1 MRCILIVTA
10 VLVFFRVS
18 RAADED
24 LARIALEGE
33 AARTA
38 RRLTAADEL
47 AAQQKW
53 SEAVDEY
60 YRILTEAGDDLVP
73 LNSRQSLQ
81 ARRLC
86 HLRLAALP
94 AAPLQLYRN
103 RVDSQA
109 KQWLEHGMAN
119 RDPVLL
125 HRLVEESFCSRYTD
139 QALDF
144 LGDLAFER
152 GKFDEA
158 EHWWRMLAMP
168 ATTSDAQQR
177 AQRVEILNRDI
188 GGPRSTLRT
197 SDSHA
202 ARLIFPDPQVDLGRV
217 RAKQI
222 MARLFRGERAA
233 LQKELEAFRAV
244 HSSARGQL
252 AGQEGVYLEILQTL
266 ARRQDMLVAK
276 ATEEAWSTFG
286 GSAARSLIVPA
297 PPGRWAHLR
306 PLDGPQWTVSLDT
319 MGTASSAEGGSSG
332 KVRAPF
338 EAARFLAF
346 HPVIDG
352 GRVYVADAHRVMG
365 YNLRD
370 GRPILRYDLLKHV
383 KEEPRLALQ
392 HMKPEIPA
400 EPDSSYT
407 LSVAGN
413 RIYARLGAQGLGP
426 SGKDAA
432 RDFQRAYL
440 VCLKLQFDVTG
451 KVERW
456 PAIASEGTAA
466 TGPIFEGAPVVGQ
479 GRVFIA
485 ESRFAAGQSQTAIVC
500 YGAETGKPLWHT
512 DVCSA
517 TQDFKLEGKPRYR
530 HHLITLAGST
540 LFYCSHTGAIVAL
553 DASTGRHVWGIRYPS
568 QVRHTVFGETSPHD
582 LAPCLYA
589 GSRLYVAPNDSD
601 RIFCLE
607 PDTGATV
614 WESGPLQVIQLLGV
628 AKGRLICTT
637 TTPTPCIRALDAAT
651 GQDLRYWLHP
661 EDGSALKT
669 FGRGVLAGDWVFWP
683 IRSDRRE
690 GLYVLDQETGQAVL
704 FDEKTN
710 GNLAV
715 GDGCL
720 AVAGARELSVYVPK
734 HRFSPQGREEAG
746 HPSSARQKP
755 VGAGGS

>member
-1 MRCILIVTA
+1 L
-10 VLVFFRVS
+10 S
-18 RAADED
+18 
-24 LARIALEGE
+24 RIALEGE
-33 AARTA
+33 VPRTA
-38 RRLTAADEL
+38 RRLAAADEF

-60 YRILTEAGDDLVP
+60 YRILTEAGEDLVP

-81 ARRLC
+81 VRRVC

-94 AAPLQLYRN
+94 AAALRLYRS

-109 KQWLEHGMAN
+109 KQWLEQGMAN

-139 QALDF
+139 KALDF

-152 GKFDEA
+152 GDFDEA
-158 EHWWRMLAMP
+158 ERWWRMLAMP
-168 ATTSDAQQR
+168 ATENDVERGAQS
-177 AQRVEILNRDI
+177 AEPPNRDRDVSRSALRA
-188 GGPRSTLRT
+188 PRPRL
-197 SDSHA
+197 
-202 ARLIFPDPQVDLGRV
+202 ARLVFPDPQVDLARV

-233 LQKELEAFRAV
+233 LQEELEAFRTL

-266 ARRQDMLVAK
+266 ARGQDVLVANV
-276 ATEEAWSTFG
+276 TEEAWSTFG
-286 GSAARSLIVPA
+286 GNAARSLIMPA
-297 PPGRWAHLR
+297 PPGRWAQLR
-306 PLDGPQWTVSLDT
+306 PLDGPQWTVPLDT
-319 MGTASSAEGGSSG
+319 AGSASTAEGGSSS
-332 KVRAPF
+332 KVRPPF

-352 GRVYVADAHRVMG
+352 DRVYVADAHRIMG
-365 YNLRD
+365 YDLRD
-370 GRPILRYDLLKHV
+370 GRPILHYDLLYHG
-383 KEEPRLALQ
+383 KEERRPALQ
-392 HMKPEIPA
+392 RPQLELPA

-407 LSVAGN
+407 LSVAAN
-413 RIYARLGAQGLGP
+413 RIYARLGAQALGSP
-426 SGKDAA
+426 VKDSA
-432 RDFQRAYL
+432 RDFQHAYL
-440 VCLKLQFDVTG
+440 VCLNLTG

-456 PAIASEGTAA
+456 PPVASKGTAA
-466 TGPIFEGAPVVGQ
+466 TGPIFEGTPVVGL

-485 ESRFAAGQSQTAIVC
+485 ESHFAGGQSQTAIAC
-500 YGAETGKPLWHT
+500 YDAETGKPLWHA
-512 DVCSA
+512 DVCSV
-517 TQDFKLEGKPRYR
+517 TQDFTLEAKPRYR

-553 DASTGRHVWGIRYPS
+553 DASTGRHVWGVRYPS
-568 QVRHTVFGETSPHD
+568 QVRQTVFGETPPHD

-589 GSRLYVAPNDSD
+589 GSRLYVAPNDSE
-601 RIFCLE
+601 RIFCLD

-614 WESGPLQVIQLLGV
+614 WESGPLQVIHLLGV
-628 AKGRLICTT
+628 AKGRLIFTT
-637 TTPTPCIRALDAAT
+637 TTPTPCIRAINAAT
-651 GQDLRYWLHP
+651 GQDLRSWLHP

-669 FGRGVLAGDWVFWP
+669 FGRGILAGDWVFWP

-690 GLYVLDQETGQAVL
+690 GLFVLDQETGQPVL
-704 FDEKTN
+704 FDEKIN

-720 AVAGARELSVYVPK
+720 AVAGARELSVYVPEG
-734 HRFSPQGREEAG
+734 RFPPQRTQEAV
-746 HPSSARQKP
+746 HPSRSRPKP
-755 VGAGGS
+755 LGGGGN